1 MKGAIID
8 GGGAA
13 HRALRAPGQ
22 PFAGL
27 DPVLIEDLSRTDLE
41 RYDAVIVPR
50 SCDGDA
56 LLARR
61 HQFARFLDRGGIVVA
76 FGELWTD
83 WLPGA
88 RWEPE
93 APEDTQAPA
102 MLAPH
107 RLLEELSPGDLWWHR
122 EPGGWCCHGHVRAP
136 AGAEVLVATAD
147 GGTWWYVD
155 RTTTRGVI
163 VCASNLD
170 LDTHAHHGNPT
181 ARTLLERLM
190 LWLPEEAERV
200 RSRGQAPA
208 CRIAGYFSGVQFQHG
223 FFAPRPTEFAIV
235 PAAELG
241 ALDLDA
247 YPAIWIPRESDQRTL
262 LAQAGRLAAYLEAGG
277 RVIALEE
284 IDRPWLI
291 GASWVDR
298 SVDVGAAQ
306 RTDHPIV
313 AALGEFAPPWH
324 AHGVLE
330 VPRDAEVLIAAPGGG
345 ALLATYAVGK
355 GQVLAGTIDG
365 DSHAGYGSSIPAPF
379 VDAVVAWS
387 RAPVAQAAL
396 R

>member
-1 MKGAIID
+1 MKGALID

-27 DPVLIEDLSRTDLE
+27 EPILIEELAGTNLE
-41 RYDAVIVPR
+41 RYDVVIVPR

-61 HQFARFLDRGGIVVA
+61 HQFARFLDRGGILVA
-76 FGELWTD
+76 FGELWTN

-93 APEDTQAPA
+93 APQDTQAPA
-102 MLAPH
+102 MLAAH
-107 RLLEELSPGDLWWHR
+107 ALLEELTPDDLWWHR

-155 RTTTRGVI
+155 RITTRGVI

-170 LDTHAHHGNPT
+170 LDTHAHHGNAT

-190 LWLPEEAERV
+190 LWV
-200 RSRGQAPA
+200 RTEVDRGANRRHAPSD
-208 CRIAGYFSGVQFQHG
+208 RIAGYFSGVQFQHG
-223 FFAPRPTEFAIV
+223 FFGPRSRDFAIV
-235 PAAELG
+235 PSAEL
-241 ALDLDA
+241 ATLDLQA
-247 YPAIWIPRESDQRTL
+247 YRAIWILRESDQRTL
-262 LAQAGRLAAYLEAGG
+262 EANASKLAEYLEAGG
-277 RVIALEE
+277 RIIAFEE
-284 IDRPWLI
+284 MDRPWLP
-291 GASWVDR
+291 GARWAPAPVDI
-298 SVDVGAAQ
+298 
-306 RTDHPIV
+306 RTVRRTAHPIA
-313 AALGEFAPPWH
+313 AALGDFGPPWH
-324 AHGVLE
+324 AHGVLQVE
-330 VPRDAEVLIAAPGGG
+330 RDAEILISAADGG

-355 GQVLAGTIDG
+355 GQVLTGTIDA

-379 VDAVVAWS
+379 LDAILTWS
-387 RAPVAQAAL
+387 RAPLGEAVL
-396 R
+396 P